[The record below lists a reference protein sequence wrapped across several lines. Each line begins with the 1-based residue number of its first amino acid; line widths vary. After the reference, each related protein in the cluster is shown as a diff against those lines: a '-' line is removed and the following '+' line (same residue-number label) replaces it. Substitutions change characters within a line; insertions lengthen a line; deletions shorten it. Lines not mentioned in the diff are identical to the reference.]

1 MTSFHESYEDEQEE
15 EIFEHHKLIADSGQ
29 SPLRVDK
36 FLIDKIPN
44 ISRSKLAVAAK
55 NGNILVNGEVVK
67 QNYKV
72 KPHDEISLVYA
83 HPKRELELIPQDIPL
98 NILYEDDY
106 VTVVNKPSNMVVH
119 PGHGN
124 YSGTLVN
131 ALIFHYGQLPKN
143 PTSEEAFPGLVH
155 RIDKDTTGL
164 LVIAKTEDALN
175 KLAAQFYNRTIDR
188 HYYAIVWGDVAED
201 KGTVTGNIA
210 RSNNDRKQM
219 AVFEDE
225 TIGKHAVTHY
235 EVLERLGYVTLVKC
249 KLDTGRT
256 HQIRVHMKYI
266 GHPLFGD
273 VRYGGNRIIKGT
285 TFTKYRQFID
295 NCFNILP
302 RQALHAKS
310 LGFIH
315 PATGEY
321 VYFESELPSDMVE
334 VLEKWRT
341 YSKSRV
347 EDNSED

>member
-55 NGNILVNGEVVK
+55 NSNVLVNGEVVK

-83 HPKRELELIPQDIPL
+83 HPKRKLELIPQDIPL
-98 NILYEDDY
+98 SILYEDDY

-201 KGTVTGNIA
+201 KGTITGNIA

-256 HQIRVHMKYI
+256 HQIRVHMKHI

-310 LGFIH
+310 IGFIH

-321 VYFESELPSDMVE
+321 VYFESELPADMIE

-341 YSKSRV
+341 YAKSRV
-347 EDNSED
+347 EDNNED

>member
-1 MTSFHESYEDEQEE
+1 MTTFHESFEDEQDE
-15 EIFEHHKLIADSGQ
+15 EIFEHHKLIADEGQ

-36 FLIDKIPN
+36 FLIDKISN
-44 ISRSKLAVAAK
+44 ISRSKLSVAAK
-55 NGNILVNGEVVK
+55 NGNVLVNGEVVK
-67 QNYKV
+67 ANYKV
-72 KPHDEISLVYA
+72 KPHDVISLVYA
-83 HPKRELELIPQDIPL
+83 HPKRELKLIPQDIPL
-98 NILYEDDY
+98 NILFEDDY
-106 VTVVNKPSNMVVH
+106 VTVVNKPADFVVH

-131 ALIFHYGQLPKN
+131 ALIFHYGMLPKN

-188 HYYAIVWGDVAED
+188 HYYALVWGDVEED
-201 KGTVTGNIA
+201 KGTITGNIA
-210 RSNNDRKQM
+210 RSINDRKQM

-225 TIGKHAVTHY
+225 SIGKHAVTHY

-256 HQIRVHMKYI
+256 HQIRVHMKHI

-310 LGFIH
+310 LGFTH

-321 VYFESELPSDMVE
+321 VYFESELPEDMVT
-334 VLEKWRT
+334 VLDKWRT
-341 YSKSRV
+341 YIKSRI
-347 EDNSED
+347 EG